1 MFAALSFYELN
12 DYGDYCR
19 LWQVCRAAHE
29 PQQIV
34 RPFAR
39 HGLLRPVL
47 FHTSKLIMR
56 FPVDPRGNCR
66 VLYRTKKFFG
76 FFERICYK
84 NNVSI
89 WISMNKLL
97 YLYWIYCEITRDVHF
112 FVNPLRLV
120 GKVEFLTARD
130 KGRFMLHSLGMNPT
144 CLCWGFHCLPINSR
158 DSCPFSIY
166 FNIKLRLLSEVFCF
180 VFWEFDSA
188 F

>member
-29 PQQIV
+29 PHRIV

-120 GKVEFLTARD
+120 GKSGKFLTARETGYHTLRSMD
-130 KGRFMLHSLGMNPT
+130 GGLLRAMVFHYLPT
-144 CLCWGFHCLPINSR
+144 
-158 DSCPFSIY
+158 
-166 FNIKLRLLSEVFCF
+166 
-180 VFWEFDSA
+180 
-188 F
+188 